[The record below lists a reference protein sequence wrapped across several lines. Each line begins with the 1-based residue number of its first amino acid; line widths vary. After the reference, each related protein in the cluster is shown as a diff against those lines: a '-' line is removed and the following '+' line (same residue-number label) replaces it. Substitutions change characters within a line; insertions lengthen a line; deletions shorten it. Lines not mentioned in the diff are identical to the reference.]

1 MENISKTNENN
12 KDSVINL
19 MDVRFK
25 GKESKIFFIID
36 IILSIVIRIWFIV
49 HCSFYVY
56 LLVSYEKNR
65 GYLAMIDGLVVI
77 VIDGIFVMIKR
88 KGKEYSW

>member
-1 MENISKTNENN
+1 MENISKNNEDY
-12 KDSVINL
+12 KDSVIDL
-19 MDVRFK
+19 MNVRFQ
-25 GKESKIFFIID
+25 GIESKIFFIID
-36 IILSIVIRIWFIV
+36 IILSVIIRIWFIV

-77 VIDGIFVMIKR
+77 VIDGVFVMIKR
-88 KGKEYSW
+88 KGKDYSW